1 MGCIINSDLWECDLC
16 GFIEVWDDFDDI
28 HGGMWVC
35 PVCNTTFCS
44 KCFKD
49 KCGITSWTRMLLDD
63 GALLCPACYKKRKKD
78 VSK

>member
-16 GFIEVWDDFDDI
+16 GFTEVWDDFDDI

-49 KCGITSWTRMLLDD
+49 KCGRTSWTRMLLDD
-63 GALLCPACYKKRKKD
+63 GALLCPACYEKRKED
-78 VSK
+78 V